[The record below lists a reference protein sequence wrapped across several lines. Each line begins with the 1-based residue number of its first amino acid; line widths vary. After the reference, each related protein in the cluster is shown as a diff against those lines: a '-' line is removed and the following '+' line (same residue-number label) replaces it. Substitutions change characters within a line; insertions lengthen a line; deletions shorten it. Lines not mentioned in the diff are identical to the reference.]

1 MARYTGP
8 KCRLCRR
15 EGKKLFLKGVRCE
28 SEKCGLTRRI
38 SAPGVHGTA
47 YKRKPSEFGVQLR
60 EKQKTKRIYGVLE
73 RQFRKYYEAASKKVG
88 VTGEYLLETLER
100 RLDNAIYRSGVAVSR
115 AQARKLITE
124 GRFLLNG
131 KKVNIPSIAVCAK
144 DIITPNGWE
153 FNVNPDKD
161 SAIWLKVSASKITV
175 FGVPKREDIK
185 EDINEQLIVEFYSR

>member
-1 MARYTGP
+1 MAYR
-8 KCRLCRR
+8 
-15 EGKKLFLKGVRCE
+15 
-28 SEKCGLTRRI
+28 
-38 SAPGVHGTA
+38 
-47 YKRKPSEFGVQLR
+47 RKPSEYGIQLR
-60 EKQKTKRIYGVLE
+60 EKQKTKRIYGILE
-73 RQFRKYYEAASKKVG
+73 RQFRRYYTAASKKVG

-144 DIITPNGWE
+144 DVITPSGWK
-153 FNVNPDKD
+153 FNLNSDKEP
-161 SAIWLKVSASKITV
+161 AVWVKVSANKITV
-175 FGVPKREDIK
+175 LGVPKREDIK

>member
-15 EGKKLFLKGVRCE
+15 EGAKLFLKGVRCE
-28 SEKCGLTRRI
+28 SEKCGLTRRM

-60 EKQKTKRIYGVLE
+60 EKQKTKRIYGILE
-73 RQFRKYYEAASKKVG
+73 KQFRKYYEAASKKVG

-100 RLDNAIYRSGVAVSR
+100 RLDNTVYRSGVAVSR

-131 KKVNIPSIAVCAK
+131 KKVNIPSILVVAK
-144 DIITPNGWE
+144 DIVAPNGWE
-153 FNVNPDKD
+153 FVANKD
-161 SAIWLKVSASKITV
+161 RESAVWIKVTANKVTV
-175 FGVPKREDIK
+175 LDTPKREDIK